1 MKPRSILLAMLLL
14 VALTS
19 YAKVD
24 VDPAIEELIKNSPGP
39 SAYPQAG
46 ALVLLRDREVYV
58 DEDGDVTT
66 HGHLVLKVLQVRAKD
81 DYGDHSIRF
90 NDTTHEVVI
99 EKAYTRM
106 ADGTWIEPEKDA
118 FTLTSAPEVQW
129 ASAYSQVKQRNVN
142 FPGLEIGAAIELRWT
157 TKPKKDKDKKEEV
170 DEAYGGEWIFGMTE
184 PILSQTM
191 VLRLAPGK
199 KVTYRLL
206 NSDVQPEVK
215 MDKGEAVYT
224 WQFKDMPQIM
234 SEPNRVS
241 TAHIAPRLLWT
252 SFQTWEDLGDYMGSR
267 FWTRVDT
274 ATQADA
280 ALAELVPNRPPS
292 HDDYTRDL
300 CIAVQR
306 KIRNVGLRLGR
317 AGYEPNTADE
327 VWAHRYGET
336 RDKAVFLAALLN
348 RIGITSFPVLVMNQ
362 NVEFVDLPVLEQ
374 FRHIILAI
382 PRDSDTLYVDPM
394 AEDSRFGTIPFAR
407 TYGHGCLLVP
417 GHTILVKVPCGD
429 LESRSSI
436 TYIDAELHSDG
447 TLEGSVR
454 AIPRGWSEERCRQ
467 QLKDLKEKELDIY
480 FQRAASSLSQGATV
494 IHYETSDL
502 KDLAVPAE
510 VSMTFDAQRYAN
522 RQGDVILFDLP
533 SNPFQWALHG
543 FFPALPEVKYPIE
556 LPPQGE
562 ARTVLRME
570 LPEDVTVGYLPD
582 PVLVDNPYFR
592 LEMVARARDGQV
604 TWEIAAEIKADT
616 VPVEDYH
623 IVREGFQNLGLERNR
638 LAILEVNE

>member
-1 MKPRSILLAMLLL
+1 LKPRSILLATLLL
-14 VALTS
+14 AASLT

-39 SAYPQAG
+39 DAYPQAG
-46 ALVLLRDREVYV
+46 ALVLLRDREIYV

-66 HGHLVLKVLQVRAKD
+66 QGHLVLKVLQVRAKD
-81 DYGDHSIRF
+81 EYGDHSVRF
-90 NDTTHEVVI
+90 NDTSHEAVI

-106 ADGTWIEPEKDA
+106 ANGTWIEPEKDA

-142 FPGLEIGAAIELRWT
+142 FPGLEIGAAIELEWT
-157 TKPKKDKDKKEEV
+157 TKPKKDKEKEEGE
-170 DEAYGGEWIFGMTE
+170 EAYGGEWIFGMTE

-199 KVTYRLL
+199 KVSYRLV
-206 NSDVQPEVK
+206 NSDVQPKVAI
-215 MDKGEAVYT
+215 DKGETVYT

-234 SEPNRVS
+234 DEPDRVS
-241 TAHIAPRLLWT
+241 TADIAPRLLWT
-252 SFQTWEDLGDYMGSR
+252 SFQSWEELGDYIGAR
-267 FWTRVDT
+267 FWSRVDT

-280 ALAELVPNRPPS
+280 ALAELVPAPPS
-292 HDDYTRDL
+292 GRDDYLRDL

-306 KIRNVGLRLGR
+306 KIRNVDLRLGQ

-336 RDKAVFLAALLN
+336 RDKTVLLAALLN
-348 RIGITSFPVLVMNQ
+348 RIGLNSLPVLVLNR
-362 NVEFVDLPVLEQ
+362 NVEFADLPVLEQ
-374 FRHIILAI
+374 FHRIILAI
-382 PRDSDTLYVDPM
+382 PQESDTLYVDPM

-417 GHTILVKVPCGD
+417 GHTTLMKVPCGD

-436 TYIDAELHSDG
+436 TYLDAELHADG
-447 TLEGSVR
+447 TLEGTVK

-494 IHYETSDL
+494 LHYETSDL
-502 KDLAVPAE
+502 KDLAIPPE
-510 VSMTFDAQRYAN
+510 VSMAFNAQRYAN

-543 FFPALPEVKYPIE
+543 FFPALPEVRYPIE

-562 ARTVLRME
+562 VRTVLRMK
-570 LPEDVTVGYLPD
+570 LPEGVTVGYLPD
-582 PVLVDNPYFR
+582 PVLVDNPYYR
-592 LEMVARARDGQV
+592 LEMVARAREGQV
-604 TWEIAAEIKADT
+604 TWEVAAEIKADK

-623 IVREGFQNLGLERNR
+623 IVREGFQNLGLERNQ
-638 LAILEVNE
+638 LAILELKK